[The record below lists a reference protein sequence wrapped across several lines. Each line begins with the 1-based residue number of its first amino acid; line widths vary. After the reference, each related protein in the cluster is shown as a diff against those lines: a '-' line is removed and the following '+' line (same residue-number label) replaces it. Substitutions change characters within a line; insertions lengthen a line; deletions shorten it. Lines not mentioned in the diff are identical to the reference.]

1 MASPLQTVKTRFGSK
16 EALVDKVAPLLDRRP
31 EETEAE
37 LRERLLRVSNKK
49 LLRLL
54 DRAEDFGARFGNREA
69 LADAITQQ
77 RAGRADADYKKKLLG
92 HTTGRLLSLHSKG

>member
-1 MASPLQTVKTRFGSK
+1 MASPLQTVKSRFGSK

-54 DRAEDFGARFGNREA
+54 ERAEDFGARFGSRDA
-69 LADAITQQ
+69 LADAITQT
-77 RAGRADADYKKKLLG
+77 RAGRADAAYKSKLLG
-92 HTTGRLLSLHSKG
+92 HTTGRLLSMTNKG

>member
-1 MASPLQTVKTRFGSK
+1 MASPLQTVKSRFGSK

-31 EETEAE
+31 EETADE
-37 LRERLLRVSNKK
+37 LRERLMRVSNKK

-54 DRAEDFGARFGNREA
+54 ERAEDISARFGGRDA

-77 RAGRADADYKKKLLG
+77 RAGREDAAYKNKLLG
-92 HTTGRLLSLHSKG
+92 HTTGRLLSMHTKG